1 MESLDL
7 SGNFINGEVA
17 PGVLSGCSALVSL
30 DLSSNFM
37 TGAFPPDILG
47 LASLSYLDLS
57 SNNFS
62 GGLPA
67 GEALAVGL
75 PRLATLS
82 LASNYF
88 NGSLPDSVGALSELT
103 MLDLSSNTLA
113 GAIPDFCPSTGSSK
127 LEALY
132 LQNNYLTG
140 GIPLGI
146 SNCDSLVSLDLSLNY
161 INGSVPTSLGDLRLL
176 RDLILWENE
185 LEGEIPGSLAG
196 AEGLQN
202 LILDYN
208 GLTGGIPPE
217 LVNCKDLNWLSL
229 GSNKLSGPVPAWLG
243 RLGNLTIL
251 KLNNNSLSGPI
262 PPELGD
268 CERLVW
274 LDLNDNQLNG
284 PIPLDLA
291 KQSGKM
297 AVGLVTGRPY
307 AYLRNGKRRSG
318 ECRGKGN
325 LLDIGGVRS
334 DDLNRMASKKLCNFT
349 DMGSMGS
356 SEFMFGNGSMMFL
369 DLSFNQLDSEI
380 PKEIG
385 NMYYLTV
392 MNLGHNLLSGAI
404 PAELGG
410 TKKLSVLDLSHN
422 KLEGPIPVSLSMLAY
437 GLSEIDLSNNR
448 LNGSIPGQGLGPLA
462 SFPASQYGNNSGLCD
477 FPLSPC
483 PPFSPPQDV
492 PPSGDKHYL
501 LKILLPGLT
510 IALGA
515 VALCLYLS
523 IVKKIKKGEVR
534 ASADDLPDNIGHQ
547 LISHLELVRATN
559 NFNEDHMLG
568 SGGFGKVF
576 KGQLSSGL
584 VVAVKVLDMRSK
596 HTITSFDAEC
606 RALRMARHRNL
617 IRIINTC
624 CNMDFRAL
632 VLQYMPNG
640 SLDMLLHHSQSRE
653 RQFGFGE
660 RLGVMLDVSM
670 ALEYLH
676 HGCHEVVLHCDLKPS
691 NVLFDEDMIAH
702 VADFGMARLL
712 QGDDTSTIYSN
723 TPGSIG
729 YMSPEY
735 GACAKASRKSDV
747 FSYGIM
753 LLEVF
758 TGKKPTDDMFVAEL
772 TLRQWVHRVFPSE
785 LVHVVDS
792 RLLHGCSLSCDL
804 RDMFLAPIME
814 IGLLC
819 SNGSPAARINMGDVV
834 LGLKKI
840 QMDSLSRGSPRLLR
854 LSWEAPAEGSG
865 RPAASSSL
873 AQVSLV
879 GGLIELGLDS
889 TSIIEHGRHR
899 LSSFALLFLDTHS
912 AAAIGVLAAAQS
924 VPLDAAPSKTLGA
937 VVRDV
942 ASALPRHAF
951 ASVRNYL
958 QEFAYLQSKKM
969 KFRL

>member
-1 MESLDL
+1 MSLASAGSAARRWLCLTCPGTARCTYPYVAEASALAAACSGLRELNLSRNAPFPGGSDGKGDGVSVDFGWNADELGWIIGYLGAGGVRPLDLASNMITGSLLAFSNCSRMESLDL

-30 DLSSNFM
+30 DLSSNFL

-75 PRLATLS
+75 PCLTTLS

-161 INGSVPTSLGDLRLL
+161 INGSVPTSLDDLRLL

-185 LEGEIPGSLAG
+185 LEGEIPESLAG

-369 DLSFNQLDSEI
+369 GWAFLLEVLEKLGFGHKWITMVCGLLGSASTRVVLDSEI

-437 GLSEIDLSNNR
+437 GLSEIDLSNNT
-448 LNGSIPGQGLGPLA
+448 SCQFSGQP
-462 SFPASQYGNNSGLCD
+462 
-477 FPLSPC
+477 
-483 PPFSPPQDV
+483 
-492 PPSGDKHYL
+492 
-501 LKILLPGLT
+501 
-510 IALGA
+510 
-515 VALCLYLS
+515 
-523 IVKKIKKGEVR
+523 IKKGEVR

-712 QGDDTSTIYSN
+712 QGDDTSTICSN

-834 LGLKKI
+834 LRLKKI
-840 QMDSLSRGSPRLLR
+840 QM
-854 LSWEAPAEGSG
+854 EY
-865 RPAASSSL
+865 
-873 AQVSLV
+873 
-879 GGLIELGLDS
+879 
-889 TSIIEHGRHR
+889 T
-899 LSSFALLFLDTHS
+899 
-912 AAAIGVLAAAQS
+912 
-924 VPLDAAPSKTLGA
+924 K
-937 VVRDV
+937 
-942 ASALPRHAF
+942 
-951 ASVRNYL
+951 
-958 QEFAYLQSKKM
+958 
-969 KFRL
+969 

>member
-30 DLSSNFM
+30 DLSSNFL

-75 PRLATLS
+75 PCLTTLS

-161 INGSVPTSLGDLRLL
+161 INGSVPTSLDDLRLL

-185 LEGEIPGSLAG
+185 LEGEIPESLAG

-369 DLSFNQLDSEI
+369 GWAFLLEVLEKLGFGHKWITMLDSEI

-404 PAELGG
+404 PAELG
-410 TKKLSVLDLSHN
+410 
-422 KLEGPIPVSLSMLAY
+422 
-437 GLSEIDLSNNR
+437 
-448 LNGSIPGQGLGPLA
+448 
-462 SFPASQYGNNSGLCD
+462 
-477 FPLSPC
+477 
-483 PPFSPPQDV
+483 
-492 PPSGDKHYL
+492 
-501 LKILLPGLT
+501 GLT

-712 QGDDTSTIYSN
+712 QGDDTSTICSN

-834 LGLKKI
+834 LRLKKI
-840 QMDSLSRGSPRLLR
+840 QM
-854 LSWEAPAEGSG
+854 EY
-865 RPAASSSL
+865 
-873 AQVSLV
+873 
-879 GGLIELGLDS
+879 
-889 TSIIEHGRHR
+889 T
-899 LSSFALLFLDTHS
+899 
-912 AAAIGVLAAAQS
+912 
-924 VPLDAAPSKTLGA
+924 K
-937 VVRDV
+937 
-942 ASALPRHAF
+942 
-951 ASVRNYL
+951 
-958 QEFAYLQSKKM
+958 
-969 KFRL
+969 